1 MVALFS
7 NNTNPVLIP
16 FTTSFR
22 LSVVT
27 LEGKSQ
33 SNPTPRSA
41 SVYFELFTSNKNSD
55 GDGDADSND
64 LQAGK

>member
-7 NNTNPVLIP
+7 NNTNPVLNP

-22 LSVVT
+22 LSVVP
-27 LEGKSQ
+27 LDGKPE

-55 GDGDADSND
+55 CDGDTDSND